1 MSIAYPE
8 PATLAGTKVASPK
21 AKAAEASHFSCLVVG
36 ESRQRNSMFEAA
48 ADESGWQ
55 THVCHGAAKAN
66 AVIARHRFQLAI
78 VDLAD
83 AGNQGGE
90 LREVAE
96 ALSRDKETLLMISG
110 NEDDP
115 LEEIWA
121 RQIGGWVYL
130 PGVDETCD
138 LKMVCDEARTVAE
151 KLHPSLKSETNESGI
166 SSSKNESREFG

>member
-1 MSIAYPE
+1 MSIAYSE
-8 PATLAGTKVASPK
+8 ATTLAGTKVVSPDRK
-21 AKAAEASHFSCLVVG
+21 VAATSHYSCLVVG
-36 ESRQRNSMFEAA
+36 DSEQRNSMFESAA
-48 ADESGWQ
+48 EQSGWQ
-55 THVCHGAAKAN
+55 TEVCHGASKAN

-78 VDLAD
+78 IDLAEAKD
-83 AGNQGGE
+83 GTGE

-96 ALSRDKETLLMISG
+96 ALARDKETLLMISG

-138 LKMVCDEARTVAE
+138 IGMVCGEARTVTE
-151 KLHPSLKSETNESGI
+151 KLHPSAIPKDNKSGLSRP
-166 SSSKNESREFG
+166 KQARREFG